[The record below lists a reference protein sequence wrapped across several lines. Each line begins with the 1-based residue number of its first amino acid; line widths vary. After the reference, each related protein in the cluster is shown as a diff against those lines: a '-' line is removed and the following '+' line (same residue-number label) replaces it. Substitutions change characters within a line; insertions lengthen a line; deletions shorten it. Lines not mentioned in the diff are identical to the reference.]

1 MYPIVLRARAFRF
14 ADINGRLY
22 KVLEDDI
29 YGFSDKSEGDDKTY
43 MMKIRTYNN
52 NAENIRLEKE
62 TYYSFLKIIQDK
74 RND

>member
-29 YGFSDKSEGDDKTY
+29 YGFSDKNEGDDKTY

>member
-1 MYPIVLRARAFRF
+1 MYPIVLRTRAFRF

-29 YGFSDKSEGDDKTY
+29 YGFSDKSEGDDKAY